1 MNFIVRL
8 VTVAI
13 LLLTFTTAMNALP
26 ASNQPTEVKT
36 SLPFSKKHPNANLK
50 LTWDHLV
57 MITTL
62 RSVAEQYKTSDGVSF
77 EDDLPAMALVETALG
92 KKVIGDGYSKRTGK
106 KKALVHSSLG
116 VLQIK
121 PSTAKEIIRRQ
132 KLTHLNYLLKDDEK
146 LTEALLSDLEVQATI
161 AANFL
166 VLTYEEAKK
175 KGYSDP
181 YFRAISRYNGGWSNK
196 KYYNKIKS
204 NRKVLDYHLSKL
216 DLITTYKLA
225 LDSFHAP
232 KAIKRNKTVFTT
244 SRTFT
249 EIFIDSYVLAKNLDW
264 TLYIYSKSPI
274 I

>member
-1 MNFIVRL
+1 MSSIKDKTMNFIVRL
-8 VTVAI
+8 ITAAT
-13 LLLTFTTAMNALP
+13 LLLTFTTAMNASP
-26 ASNQPTEVKT
+26 ASNQPSSVKT
-36 SLPFSKKHPNANLK
+36 SLPFPKNHPNANLK

-62 RSVAEQYKTSDGVSF
+62 RSVAEQYKTSDGISF
-77 EDDLPAMALVETALG
+77 EDDLPAMALAETALG
-92 KKVIGDGYSKRTGK
+92 KKIIGDGYSKKTGK

-132 KLTHLNYLLKDDEK
+132 KLTHLNHLLKDDKK
-146 LTEALLSDLEVQATI
+146 LTEALLTDLEVQATI

-166 VLTYEEAKK
+166 VLSYEEAKR

-196 KYYNKIKS
+196 KYYNKIRS
-204 NRKVLDYHLSKL
+204 NKRVLDYHLSRL

-225 LDSFHAP
+225 LDSFHVP
-232 KAIKRNKTVFTT
+232 KAIRW
-244 SRTFT
+244 SLQPLER
-249 EIFIDSYVLAKNLDW
+249 SQRSLS
-264 TLYIYSKSPI
+264 TLML
-274 I
+274 